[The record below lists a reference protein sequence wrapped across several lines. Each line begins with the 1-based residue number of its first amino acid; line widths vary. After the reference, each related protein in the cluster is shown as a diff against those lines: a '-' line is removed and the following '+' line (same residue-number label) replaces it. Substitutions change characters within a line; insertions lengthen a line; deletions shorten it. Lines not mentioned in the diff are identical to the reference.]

1 MFSAL
6 ELKIITGLAAIAA
19 LLVMFGLYTAHQREV
34 GAATV
39 RAEVA
44 QAAAAQAASAASET
58 ARRLIA
64 TQETVHV
71 AQTQLAAASAAAGA
85 AERERD
91 AARMQLTAYVR
102 RRAVSAD
109 SAASAGSSPAVQSD
123 LLLAELL
130 DASWERNVRL
140 AKEADERGVAGS
152 ACVKA
157 YDTLIGQH

>member
-39 RAEVA
+39 REEVA

-85 AERERD
+85 AERERTALRVQL
-91 AARMQLTAYVR
+91 AAI
-102 RRAVSAD
+102 RARSMPGHP
-109 SAASAGSSPAVQSD
+109 ASAPPSPADDPIGV
-123 LLLAELL
+123 LATVLG
-130 DASWERNVRL
+130 DADDFAGRV
-140 AKEADERGVAGS
+140 AAEADANRIAGD
-152 ACVKA
+152 ACVRA
-157 YDTLIGQH
+157 YDSLTP